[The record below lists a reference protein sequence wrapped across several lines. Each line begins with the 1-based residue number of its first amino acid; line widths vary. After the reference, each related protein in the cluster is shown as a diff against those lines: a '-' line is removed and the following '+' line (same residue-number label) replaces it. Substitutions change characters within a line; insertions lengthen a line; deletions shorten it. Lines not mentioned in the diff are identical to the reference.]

1 VIETVKTVF
10 FGLIGVRRKDDHE
23 RAALN
28 PLHVILAGVVLA
40 VVFVLTLVAIVRI
53 VTR

>member
-1 VIETVKTVF
+1 MDTVKTVF

-28 PLHVILAGVVLA
+28 PVHVIIAAVCLVVLFVA
-40 VVFVLTLVAIVRI
+40 TLITVVKI
-53 VTR
+53 VTS